1 MEWIDKN
8 YWKQIWNCDYIYLD
22 QDYFKEQVG
31 KNSPNDYF
39 FKTNIKRHEEKIYK
53 IAKLN

>member
-8 YWKQIWNCDYIYLD
+8 YWKQIWNCNCIYLD
-22 QDYFKEQVG
+22 QDYFKEQIE
-31 KNSPNDYF
+31 KNNPNDYF